1 VNPLDPDVSPHAD
14 VWSAMR
20 SNFHGEHARLST
32 SDAVALLLFVIALAV
47 GFWLLSRVLAKQDRR
62 RPYNSPRRLFG
73 ELARAHGLNR
83 AERSLLAELANIRG
97 LEPIARIFVEPLA
110 FETRELNARL
120 ARRGEQIAELQRR
133 LFAETDGADAPRPA
147 GQAG

>member
-73 ELARAHGLNR
+73 ELARVHGLNR
-83 AERSLLAELANIRG
+83 SERSLLAELAKSRG
-97 LEPIARIFVEPLA
+97 LEPTARIFVEPLA
-110 FETRELNARL
+110 FDARELNSRL
-120 ARRGEQIAELQRR
+120 ARRAEQIAELQRR
-133 LFAETDGADAPRPA
+133 LFAETEGSSTPQPS
-147 GQAG
+147 